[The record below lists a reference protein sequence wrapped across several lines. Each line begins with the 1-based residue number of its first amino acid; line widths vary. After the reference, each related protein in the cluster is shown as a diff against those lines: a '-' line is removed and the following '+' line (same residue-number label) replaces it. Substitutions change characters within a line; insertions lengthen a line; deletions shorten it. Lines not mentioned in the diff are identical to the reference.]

1 LWTLLTRPLSTDK
14 KGMQRLAICAVLLG
28 LTATPVFSAEVSGT
42 AQASGKPVQN
52 AVIWLDAQAAPPLVQ
67 SASIVIDQR
76 NLAFAP
82 HVLAVRVGTSVD
94 FPNNDRVFHNV
105 FSFKDGKKF
114 DLGMYPSGVKA
125 KPVVFDKPGLSRI
138 FCNIHPNM
146 AAYVMA
152 VDTPYYAL
160 SDERGAFTLSGVPP
174 GTYTYH
180 AWRPGGDT
188 LTGTLTVGANKTL
201 EVLW

>member
-1 LWTLLTRPLSTDK
+1 MP
-14 KGMQRLAICAVLLG
+14 RLAIYAVLLA
-28 LTATPVFSAEVSGT
+28 LTSTPAFGAELSGT
-42 AQASGKPVQN
+42 AQVSGKPVQN
-52 AVIWLDAQAAPPLVQ
+52 AVIWLDAQGAPPMVQ
-67 SASIVIDQR
+67 SASIAIDQR
-76 NLAFAP
+76 NLAFSP

-152 VDTPYYAL
+152 VDTPYYAI
-160 SDERGAFTLSGVPP
+160 SDERGVFALSGVPP

-188 LTGTLTVGANKTL
+188 LTGAVTVAPNKTL
-201 EVLW
+201 EIRW

>member
-1 LWTLLTRPLSTDK
+1 MKLVGAALALL
-14 KGMQRLAICAVLLG
+14 AVM
-28 LTATPVFSAEVSGT
+28 ATPAWCGDLDGT
-42 AQASGKPVQN
+42 AQASTKPVQY
-52 AVIWLDAQAAPPLVQ
+52 AVVWLDAPAAAPFSQTNPVT
-67 SASIVIDQR
+67 VDQR

-82 HVLAVRVGTSVD
+82 HVLVVRVGTSVS
-94 FPNNDRVFHNV
+94 FPNSDSVFHNV

-114 DLGMYPSGVKA
+114 DLGMYPAGVKA

-152 VDTPYYAL
+152 VDTPYYAM
-160 SDERGAFTLSGVPP
+160 SDEQGTFAIANVPP

-180 AWRPGGDT
+180 AWRPGGEL
-188 LTGTLTVGANKTL
+188 LTGPVTVGSGKSL
-201 EVLW
+201 DLRW

>member
-1 LWTLLTRPLSTDK
+1 
-14 KGMQRLAICAVLLG
+14 MQHLAICAVLLG
-28 LTATPVFSAEVSGT
+28 LTASPAFGAELSGT
-42 AQASGKPVQN
+42 TQASGKPVQN
-52 AVIWLDAQAAPPLVQ
+52 AVIWLDAQGAPPLVQ
-67 SASIVIDQR
+67 SASITIDQR

-125 KPVVFDKPGLSRI
+125 KPVVFDRPGLSRI

-152 VDTPYYAL
+152 VDTPYYAI
-160 SDERGAFTLSGVPP
+160 SDERGAFTMSSVPP

-180 AWRPGGDT
+180 AWRPGSDT
-188 LTGTLTVGANKTL
+188 LTGAVTVGPNKTL
-201 EVLW
+201 EILW